1 VPGAFRRIF
10 RNPRGAWISS
20 AATCPT
26 EITIPTLRYSAIAVA
41 LSLAVGPIAG
51 LGLSILLGLSGPA
64 RQAAILLASMP
75 AAVVT
80 TVLALEFDLDPSFAT
95 SAVFVS
101 TMLSPFSLVLI
112 IAYLQRF

>member
-1 VPGAFRRIF
+1 ML
-10 RNPRGAWISS
+10 SD
-20 AATCPT
+20 AALPIMLLVMGMQLERAVRPT
-26 EITIPTLRYSAIAVA
+26 HPTAVA
-41 LSLAVGPIAG
+41 VAVGLSLAVGPIVG
-51 LGLSILLGLSGPA
+51 LGLSSLLGFSGPA

>member
-1 VPGAFRRIF
+1 M
-10 RNPRGAWISS
+10 
-20 AATCPT
+20 
-26 EITIPTLRYSAIAVA
+26 
-41 LSLAVGPIAG
+41 AG
-51 LGLSILLGLSGPA
+51 LGLSVLLGLSGPA

-75 AAVVT
+75 AAVIT

-112 IAYLQRF
+112 IAYLQR

>member
-1 VPGAFRRIF
+1 MVHQFLGDALLELGEVAEARKH
-10 RNPRGAWISS
+10 WQH
-20 AATCPT
+20 
-26 EITIPTLRYSAIAVA
+26 AVD
-41 LSLAVGPIAG
+41 LDPVRPPFGF
-51 LGLSILLGLSGPA
+51 SGPA
-64 RQAAILLASMP
+64 RQAAVLLASMP

-80 TVLALEFDLDPSFAT
+80 TVLALEFELDPSFAT

>member
-1 VPGAFRRIF
+1 
-10 RNPRGAWISS
+10 
-20 AATCPT
+20 
-26 EITIPTLRYSAIAVA
+26 
-41 LSLAVGPIAG
+41 
-51 LGLSILLGLSGPA
+51 
-64 RQAAILLASMP
+64 MP

-95 SAVFVS
+95 STVFVS